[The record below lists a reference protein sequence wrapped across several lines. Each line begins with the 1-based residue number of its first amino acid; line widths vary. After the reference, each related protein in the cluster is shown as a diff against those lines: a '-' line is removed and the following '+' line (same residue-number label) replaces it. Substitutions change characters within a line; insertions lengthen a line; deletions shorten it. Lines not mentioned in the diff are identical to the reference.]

1 MIDTLIINGTII
13 DGSGRDAYEADI
25 AIKDGKISAIGNLS
39 GLDSKEVIDAQGACV
54 APGFID
60 VHTHSD
66 MTLFYEPR
74 QVSQVRQGVTTQIGG
89 LCGTG
94 LAPITEK
101 SKPVMAKSFGIPDP
115 KWSDFASYLDH
126 ADSIGFGTNIG
137 FFVGHGTL
145 RLSAMDNPIAQT
157 PTVEE
162 MQTMVDLLDES
173 IKAGAFGMTTGL
185 EYNPGKA
192 SEMHELEALCNVLAK
207 YDALHASHT
216 RNRDKFYIHAIN
228 EVIDV
233 TRATGARLQISHI
246 NPKYGC
252 HDSTMQDLYDNIN
265 HAREAGFYVTADV
278 MPSQWNHT
286 GAMAILPLWAQNIPR
301 EELKELLSTEEGRAK
316 LKDNPTPVWQLV
328 AQEKWDRVFQFGGVN
343 TKDTIGLS
351 LAEIAKQKN
360 CTGWEAFCSLILEE
374 DTSNFSAVMLTSD
387 AFSIEDISIALEDP
401 FTSVVSDGM
410 GLAKDGPLS
419 ERIFAPNTYDWVSA
433 FFHNFVLNENPL
445 LSLEEAVAK
454 LTAIPAMQLGIE
466 DRGMI
471 DFGQCAD
478 IVIFKPENINS
489 KVTLKNPREYVE
501 GIELVMVNGKVAY
514 KNGDDT
520 IHCHG
525 SALRFQSA

>member
-1 MIDTLIINGTII
+1 MVDTLIINGMVI
-13 DGSGRDAYEADI
+13 DGSGRDAYKADI
-25 AIKDGKISAIGNLS
+25 AIINGKISAIGDLS
-39 GLDSKEVIDAQGACV
+39 TLESKEVIDAQGACV

-74 QVSQVRQGVTTQIGG
+74 QVSQIRQGVTTQIGG

-101 SKPVMAKSFGIPDP
+101 GKALMAKSFGVADP
-115 KWSDFASYLDH
+115 KWSDFASYIDYANSMNL
-126 ADSIGFGTNIG
+126 GTNIG

-145 RLSAMDNPIAQT
+145 RLNAMDNPIA
-157 PTVEE
+157 PNPSVEE
-162 MQTMVDLLDES
+162 MKAMADMLEDS

-192 SEMHELEALCNVLAK
+192 SEMHELEVLCNVLAK

-252 HDSTMQDLYDNIN
+252 HDSTIQDLYDMIN

-286 GAMAILPLWAQNIPR
+286 GAMAILPLWAQNIPAD
-301 EELKELLSTEEGRAK
+301 ELRQLLSTKEGRAK

-328 AQEKWDRVFQFGGVN
+328 AQEKWDRVYQFGGVK

-351 LAEIAKQKN
+351 LAEIAQIKN
-360 CTGWEAFCSLILEE
+360 CSGWDAFCSLLLAE
-374 DTSNFSAVMLTSD
+374 DGTDFTSVMLTSD
-387 AFSIEDISIALEDP
+387 AFSIDDIAIALEDP
-401 FTSVVSDGM
+401 YTSVVSDGM
-410 GLAKDGPLS
+410 GLATDGPLA
-419 ERIFAPNTYDWVSA
+419 ERIFAPNTYDWISA
-433 FFHNFVLNENPL
+433 YFHNFVFNDNPL
-445 LSLEEAVAK
+445 LSLEEAIAK
-454 LTAIPAMQLGIE
+454 LTAIPAMQLGIM

-471 DFGQCAD
+471 DLGQCAD
-478 IVIFKPENINS
+478 ITIFRPENIKSN
-489 KVTLKNPREYVE
+489 VTLKNPRAYVE
-501 GIELVMVNGKVAY
+501 GIEQVLVNGKTAY
-514 KNGDDT
+514 KIGDDT

-525 SALRFQSA
+525 IAIKFQTN